1 MLNLYK
7 KIGETPLECLNRF
20 RIFNPAYKNTTLS
33 YAGRLDPMAEGVLL
47 VMEGDENKRR
57 DTYLNFDKEYETEI
71 VFGVSTDT
79 FDLLGLV
86 SSCVGSAFDAS
97 YAHTLIDGMPR
108 SFDQEYPPY
117 SSKTVG
123 GVPLFE
129 LARKGVSFILPK
141 KHVSLSRSTVLSV
154 RSLSSLELLNC
165 VEGKIALVTGDFRQ
179 EAIGARWREVLSKEY
194 SFVVLKLSLVAS
206 SGFYVRTFAD
216 VLGKKVGCG
225 ATVLSIKRMRAGT
238 YTVGDSLVF

>member
-1 MLNLYK
+1 
-7 KIGETPLECLNRF
+7 
-20 RIFNPAYKNTTLS
+20 
-33 YAGRLDPMAEGVLL
+33 MAEGVLL

-79 FDLLGLV
+79 FDVLGLV

-97 YAHTLIDGMPR
+97 YAQTLIDGMPR

-154 RSLSSLELLNC
+154 RSISSVELLNC
-165 VEGKIALVTGDFRQ
+165 IEGKIALVKGDFRQ
-179 EAIGARWREVLSKEY
+179 EAIVARWREVLSKEY
-194 SFVVLKLSLVAS
+194 SFVVLKLSLAAS
-206 SGFYVRTFAD
+206 SGFYVRTFAST
-216 VLGKKVGCG
+216 LGKLTDTG
-225 ATVLSIKRMRAGT
+225 ALALSIKRTRAGNFKLE
-238 YTVGDSLVF
+238 DSI